1 MAHKYNIF
9 NHDNVIF
16 ALLKQYIDLKYLKYI
31 SNVIEQ
37 LIKLDVGML
46 PEISQLSYVT
56 RQKIQSDIGQ
66 YMQKYLSK
74 IVIAHL

>member
-1 MAHKYNIF
+1 M
-9 NHDNVIF
+9 
-16 ALLKQYIDLKYLKYI
+16 
-31 SNVIEQ
+31 
-37 LIKLDVGML
+37 KLDVGML
-46 PEISQLSYVT
+46 PEISQRSYVT